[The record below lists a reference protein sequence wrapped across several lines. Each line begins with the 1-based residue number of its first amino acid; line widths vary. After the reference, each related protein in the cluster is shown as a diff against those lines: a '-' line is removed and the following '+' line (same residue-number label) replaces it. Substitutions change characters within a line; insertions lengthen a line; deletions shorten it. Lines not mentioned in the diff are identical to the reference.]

1 MAFVYI
7 SLYYTLSILAIG
19 GIIYII
25 TNMKKENQ
33 KTNFRISSQALLQIY
48 LYLISSIT
56 LGILVIGIGLTSK
69 AILSYKVSIPFSY
82 SLSKANDKE
91 EIIKYEGAVGE
102 DFKECY
108 QGEVM
113 ELYGGRYCFDE
124 AEREN
129 ELIVGISLT
138 LSMLILFAIHQ
149 FAISKV
155 KKEKRIPII
164 KNIYTFLSLLLY
176 SVIGLITIP
185 LSIYLLT
192 TYFLVKPDLTS
203 YYTPPGPAMACTLML
218 LSIPLWIYFLRKT
231 VPLKGKEFTD

>member
-7 SLYYTLSILAIG
+7 SLYFTLSTLAIG

-25 TNMKKENQ
+25 INMKKDNQ
-33 KTNFRISSQALLQIY
+33 KSNFRISSQALLQIY

-56 LGILVIGIGLTSK
+56 LAILLIGIGLTSK
-69 AILSYKVSIPFSY
+69 VILSYKVSIPFSY

-102 DFKECY
+102 DFEECY

-113 ELYGGRYCFDE
+113 ELYGERYCFDE
-124 AEREN
+124 SARKN
-129 ELIVGISLT
+129 DLIVGVSLT
-138 LSMLILFAIHQ
+138 LSMLILFVGHQ

-155 KKEKRIPII
+155 RKEKQISII
-164 KNIYTFLSLLLY
+164 KKIYTFLSLLLY
-176 SVIGLITIP
+176 SIMGLITIP

-192 TYFLVKPDLTS
+192 SYFLVTPDPTS
-203 YYTPPGPAMACTLML
+203 YSTPPGPAMTCTLML
-218 LSIPLWIYFLRKT
+218 IAIPLWIYFLRKT
-231 VPLKGKEFTD
+231 VQLKEK